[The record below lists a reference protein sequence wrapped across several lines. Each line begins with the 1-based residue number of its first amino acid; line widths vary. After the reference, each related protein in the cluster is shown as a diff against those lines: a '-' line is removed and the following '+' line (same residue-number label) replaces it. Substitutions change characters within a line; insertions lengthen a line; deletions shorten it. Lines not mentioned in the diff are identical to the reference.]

1 MISSD
6 DLALILLLAKEK
18 SLAAVARASH
28 ISPSA
33 ISQRLTALEAKLGI
47 RIAERVGRS
56 GVVLTVE
63 GEFLAE
69 RGELV
74 MADLKSIDDQL
85 SEQKG
90 VVAGHLN
97 IVAPLGFGRT
107 HLAPLVGKFHESHP
121 DVSIALSLSDTL
133 GRIPDGSWDIFIR
146 VGPLHD
152 SSLVMKKLANNKR
165 LLCAAPAYIDK
176 HGAPKHPDDLSE
188 HNCIVIHEDEE
199 DASLW
204 RFCAKNGN
212 RKDVRVRPIL
222 STNDGEVALSWA
234 LAGRGIIVRSE
245 WSAAGH
251 IASGKLRQLLP
262 SWRLPEAPVIA
273 LTSGPRGRAG
283 RVQAMLDFL
292 ESELKLI

>member
-6 DLALILLLAKEK
+6 DLDLILLLANER
-18 SLAAVARASH
+18 SLAAVARASN

-47 RIAERVGRS
+47 RVAERVGRS
-56 GVVLTVE
+56 GVVLTAE

-69 RGELV
+69 RGAPVLAE
-74 MADLKSIDDQL
+74 LKSIDDQL

-107 HLAPLVGKFHESHP
+107 HMAPLVGKFQKLHP
-121 DVSIALSLSDTL
+121 GVAVTLSLSDTL

-152 SSLVMKKLANNKR
+152 SALVMKKLADNKR
-165 LLCAAPAYIDK
+165 LLCATPGYIETY
-176 HGAPKHPDDLSE
+176 GAPKHPDELSK
-188 HNCIVIHEDEE
+188 HNCIVIHEDEQ

-204 RFCAKNGN
+204 SFCAKNGN
-212 RKDVRVRPIL
+212 RKDIRVRPIL
-222 STNDGEVALSWA
+222 STNDGEVALAWA
-234 LAGRGIIVRSE
+234 LGGQGIIVRSE
-245 WSAAGH
+245 WSVAGH
-251 IASGKLRQLLP
+251 IESGKLRQLLP
-262 SWRLPEAPVIA
+262 GWSLPEAPVIA

-292 ESELKLI
+292 ETEFKSH